1 MMLQEK
7 NANSR
12 RPSCLVYRHEL
23 RGRGYVTWE
32 EKGQGYLIMC
42 VPNTKSATSVDTVST
57 AYLLIVQPTPQRK
70 TRDAL
75 LGNGNTTNRKDL
87 GASAAIA
94 YTAVENMVMVSELP
108 DINHITDI
116 YNKAIRDKLTS

>member
-1 MMLQEK
+1 
-7 NANSR
+7 
-12 RPSCLVYRHEL
+12 
-23 RGRGYVTWE
+23 
-32 EKGQGYLIMC
+32 MC